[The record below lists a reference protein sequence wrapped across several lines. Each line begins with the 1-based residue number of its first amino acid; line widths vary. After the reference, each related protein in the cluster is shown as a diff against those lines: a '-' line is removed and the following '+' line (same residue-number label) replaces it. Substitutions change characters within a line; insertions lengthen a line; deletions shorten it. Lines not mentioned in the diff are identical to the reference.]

1 MSQAWEVREGF
12 LEEEFLKGRPEAEKA
27 GAEKDVPG
35 RRNKS
40 KGLGCLQRQSLA
52 AWEKVRNAE
61 KAVLEP
67 FLSGDFIPRAWG
79 RAVVAGV
86 RGWGFR
92 PYCCVIRSA
101 LEKDHSGSGAEGT
114 FTCN

>member
-1 MSQAWEVREGF
+1 M
-12 LEEEFLKGRPEAEKA
+12 KA
-27 GAEKDVPG
+27 GAEKDIPG

-40 KGLGCLQRQSLA
+40 KGLGWLWRQSLA

-61 KAVLEP
+61 KVVLEP
-67 FLSGDFIPRAWG
+67 FLSRDFILRAWG